1 MLNNLIYTITKE
13 NHSPKIIKEILSSHS
28 EIKFVSFMG
37 VDLSGNDTDER
48 IPINLFIEDIEK
60 FLYGNAIQT
69 DGSSVVL
76 PGIATLNN
84 AKLDMI
90 ADLDCNWFIDYNY
103 ENIDP
108 ITNLPIGTLKI
119 PCFLFHDNTA
129 VDSRHI
135 LKNSINVFK
144 ENLLN
149 IFKENPH
156 ICKEYKFTFEDIKD
170 INFTVATELEF
181 WVKTPNDKA
190 HIEQLTTSQVLKEQ
204 YWTRT
209 KGAVRTSLEQCLL
222 IMESYGF
229 NPEMGHKEVGGVK
242 AQLDQ
247 SGTLTHIM
255 EQLEIDWKYSDAIQ
269 ACDNEIFIRNIV
281 KESFR
286 QNGLDVNFLAK
297 PINDVAGSGE
307 HVHISVSV
315 ELRDGKT
322 INLFTSTSNHFLSKI
337 GYGSLMGI
345 LKNYE
350 GINPFISSTNDSLK
364 RLKPGFEAPVCIV
377 TSLGHEVDIPSRNR
391 TILIALIRDLKNPYA
406 TRFEVR
412 SPNPHTNTYLA
423 VATLYLSMI
432 EGIEYAIK
440 NNKSEDE
447 LLKELSK
454 LPEEDA
460 SYLLKDRAYRSEQN
474 VFEDFTESERE
485 KYFGK
490 APRTVYENI
499 KNLDHN
505 HITSFL
511 KRENVFND
519 KLINSFKL
527 GAQRRWLTEIQN
539 RILNDYSDEIRNFKM
554 IHSIDKALD
563 LDVANW
569 QKINYL
575 RHYLMKDS
583 YTEKSLFT
591 KIKEAIDKSDYDEV
605 SNLQVELEEK
615 MESLRSIYSVYI
627 KNLIDI

>member
-377 TSLGHEVDIPSRNR
+377 TSLGHEVNIPSRNR

-505 HITSFL
+505 DITSFL